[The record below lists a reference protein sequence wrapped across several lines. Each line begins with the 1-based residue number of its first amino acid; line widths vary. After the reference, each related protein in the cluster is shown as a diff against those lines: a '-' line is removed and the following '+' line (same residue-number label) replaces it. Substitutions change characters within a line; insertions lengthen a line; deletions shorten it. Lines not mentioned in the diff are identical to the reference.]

1 MRKSTRNRGGAVAA
15 QETPATAKKSI
26 NISKQQISDE
36 TLYAKGSY
44 VAFIDASD
52 SLEKF
57 KIAYVSSGGIRSES
71 AE

>member
-1 MRKSTRNRGGAVAA
+1 MTLQK
-15 QETPATAKKSI
+15 TPVSSAKKSN

-57 KIAYVSSGGIRSES
+57 KVAYVSVELIRLPSYFCLIFREI
-71 AE
+71 

>member
-1 MRKSTRNRGGAVAA
+1 VTLQK
-15 QETPATAKKSI
+15 TPVSSAKKSN

-57 KIAYVSSGGIRSES
+57 KVAYVSVELIRLPSYFCLIFREI
-71 AE
+71 